1 MGVFP
6 PLLRKKCRE
15 KNTRMQNAIPE
26 LIRRGYFEERI
37 RSAHPVEIVALLFRV
52 AIESLQEAIQ
62 RLESGDRFAR
72 SSSITRAEY
81 AIQELLFSLDHSVY
95 PSFSRTASGL
105 YRYALDRIVAGHAQ
119 ESEKALQDALAVLEP
134 LSKAWEAVRARICDD
149 PGAGPQ
155 QAEAPAEPPR
165 ESAKGPHSA
174 YLGTQIPFGS
184 RDWSC

>member
-1 MGVFP
+1 
-6 PLLRKKCRE
+6 
-15 KNTRMQNAIPE
+15 MQNAIPE
-26 LIRRGYFEERI
+26 LLRRGYFEQRI
-37 RSAHPVEIVALLFRV
+37 LSAHPVEIVALLFRV
-52 AIESLQEAIQ
+52 AIESLHEAVQ
-62 RLESGDRFAR
+62 HLKSGDRFAR
-72 SSSITRAEY
+72 SSSITRAEH

-119 ESEKALQDALAVLEP
+119 ESEKAFQDALAVLDP
-134 LSKAWEAVRARICDD
+134 LSKAWEDVRARICED

-155 QAEAPAEPPR
+155 EEEAPAEPPR

-174 YLGTQIPFGS
+174 YLGTQIPLGS